1 MSNKLEKLI
10 SQLTSMGYLTTES
23 VQENLY
29 QTGETACLSVRG
41 CLICT
46 GPKLEMFDMPDDVP
60 DDVLELVRSSYT
72 DLGNLI
78 VGNLDRHDLEL
89 LIDDLREIEYHAYPD
104 DEKQEYVK
112 ISDKLFDA
120 KDVGLLYTSMYMLD
134 NDNSDYVSVV
144 EIISNSKVY
153 YGFELRNDLS
163 FIMPALF
170 NEDIHELKLF

>member
-23 VQENLY
+23 AQENLY

-60 DDVLELVRSSYT
+60 ELVRSSYT

-78 VGNLDRHDLEL
+78 VGHLDRHDLEL
-89 LIDDLREIEYHAYPD
+89 VIDDLREIEYHADPD

-112 ISDKLFDA
+112 ISEKLFDA
-120 KDVGLLYTSMYMLD
+120 KDVCLLYTSMYMLD

-153 YGFELRNDLS
+153 YEFELRDDLS

>member
-10 SQLTSMGYLTTES
+10 SQLMSMGYLTTES
-23 VQENLY
+23 AQENLY
-29 QTGETACLSVRG
+29 QTGETACLSVRD

-46 GPKLEMFDMPDDVP
+46 GPKLEMFEMSDDVP
-60 DDVLELVRSSYT
+60 ELVRSSYT

-78 VGNLDRHDLEL
+78 VGHLDRHDLEL
-89 LIDDLREIEYHAYPD
+89 LIDDLREIEYHADPD
-104 DEKQEYVK
+104 DEQQGYVK
-112 ISDKLFDA
+112 IYDKLFDA

-134 NDNSDYVSVV
+134 NDNYDYVSVV

-153 YGFELRNDLS
+153 YGFELRDDLS

>member
-1 MSNKLEKLI
+1 MNNKLEKLI
-10 SQLTSMGYLTTES
+10 SQLMSMGYLTTES
-23 VQENLY
+23 TQENLY

-46 GPKLEMFDMPDDVP
+46 GPKLEMFDMPDDGP
-60 DDVLELVRSSYT
+60 ELVRSSYT

-78 VGNLDRHDLEL
+78 VGHLDRQDLEL
-89 LIDDLREIEYHAYPD
+89 LIDDLREIEYYADSD
-104 DEKQEYVK
+104 DEQHEYVK

-120 KDVGLLYTSMYMLD
+120 KDVGLLYTSMYVLD
-134 NDNSDYVSVV
+134 DDNSDYISVV
-144 EIISNSKVY
+144 EIISNGKVY

>member
-1 MSNKLEKLI
+1 MNNKLEKLI
-10 SQLTSMGYLTTES
+10 SQLMSMGYLTTES
-23 VQENLY
+23 AQENLY
-29 QTGETACLSVRG
+29 HTGETACLSVRD

-46 GPKLEMFDMPDDVP
+46 GPKLEMFEMSDDVP
-60 DDVLELVRSSYT
+60 ELVRSSYT
-72 DLGNLI
+72 DLSNLI
-78 VGNLDRHDLEL
+78 VGHLDRHDLEL
-89 LIDDLREIEYHAYPD
+89 LIDDLREIEYHADPD
-104 DEKQEYVK
+104 DEQQGYVK
-112 ISDKLFDA
+112 IYDKLFDA

-153 YGFELRNDLS
+153 YGFELRDDLS